1 MACYFRAGRGAVRMS
16 KSVLASGKFARG
28 AIHTH
33 CSYLHAAAERADI
46 EDGKLVLAVYGED
59 PDTDERFAIVQHF
72 VVGDIE
78 GMTDAAMAFDGVPH
92 RNVYSPPAVS
102 RPDLEQTTNARE
114 RDAAAVFA
122 LVID

>member
-46 EDGKLVLAVYGED
+46 EDGKLLLAVYGED
-59 PDTDERFAIVQHF
+59 PDTDERFAIVQPF

-78 GMTDAAMAFDGVPH
+78 GMTDAAMAVDGVPH
-92 RNVYSPPAVS
+92 RNVSSPPAVT
-102 RPDLEQTTNARE
+102 RPDREQTRKGGE
-114 RDAAAVFA
+114 SDLAAG
-122 LVID
+122 L